1 MDRIFLELW
10 FSVGVSALKIHVFI
24 EIFGTIIGIIM
35 NCYITFLRI
44 GSLRREDMWP
54 TIFLGLSIR
63 IIRYCWLR
71 FVLNIHVI
79 LIYWCIIR
87 EHLRVVASR
96 DDAVVLFPSS
106 AVGEGER
113 GDGKAI
119 ILGHVNEQ

>member
-1 MDRIFLELW
+1 
-10 FSVGVSALKIHVFI
+10 
-24 EIFGTIIGIIM
+24 
-35 NCYITFLRI
+35 
-44 GSLRREDMWP
+44 MWP

-119 ILGHVNEQ
+119 IVGHVNEQ